1 MNELPYLKMLEY
13 GNTCTALS
21 LPDFVAGIPLGKEAT
36 GARMTAGDGG
46 ERSSAT
52 SGAGACA
59 IMASPG
65 KSPKSRTQRR
75 RSSHSSSH
83 LSPPPLA
90 NPPSWSTAPESPRPT
105 PHLRHPPN
113 QCPSSPPPSLINE
126 LSHESPLPV
135 TISSLWH
142 LHRDAGEGSRPQRR
156 KIASMKVADGR
167 RRTEHVRLSA
177 IRLM

>member
-59 IMASPG
+59 TTASPD
-65 KSPKSRTQRR
+65 KKPLSAAQRGC
-75 RSSHSSSH
+75 SSH
-83 LSPPPLA
+83 PPLSTTP
-90 NPPSWSTAPESPRPT
+90 NQPPGLRLQNHLASPRIF
-105 PHLRHPPN
+105 RHPAN
-113 QCPSSPPPSLINE
+113 QTPSSPPPNRFPAPRSLINK
-126 LSHESPLPV
+126 LSHEFRPSR
-135 TISSLWH
+135 IS
-142 LHRDAGEGSRPQRR
+142 
-156 KIASMKVADGR
+156 
-167 RRTEHVRLSA
+167 
-177 IRLM
+177 